1 MTLTERMGY
10 GWDVQKAND
19 LFSWDSNRQLDDCD
33 ITNSLGLP
41 AKMKIGKGSC
51 NGTFGELVQGVIGER
66 PFLITLPI
74 PSLWSHATFF
84 PDPTISEIIALGSK
98 VKAIKAGKLLL
109 QWFGVKGGGFLE
121 IRSNIPI
128 GKGMASSSADIVA
141 AMRAI
146 AQSYSL
152 PLTKEIISA
161 ISAMVE
167 PTDGVMYEEIV
178 AFDYIHGELIE
189 SFGFLPPFTIVGID
203 IGGIVNTIE
212 FNQVP
217 KEYDRYVQN
226 QFLKAYELV
235 QKGFREKN
243 LSFIC
248 MAATISARLNQK
260 LLPKPVFSEFEKL
273 AHVFEGGIVAAHS
286 GTMIGILIDHN
297 ISINTKDVISHL
309 SGQITLLFKDLNI
322 KPIFYSSD
330 KNDISII
337 K

>member
-1 MTLTERMGY
+1 MDLMEGVGY
-10 GWDVQKAND
+10 GLNVQTANGSLSRD
-19 LFSWDSNRQLDDCD
+19 LNRWLDYRD
-33 ITNSLGLP
+33 TTHPFGLP
-41 AKMKIGKGSC
+41 ANMKIGKGNC
-51 NGTFGELVQGVIGER
+51 NGTFGELVQGIIGER
-66 PFLITLPI
+66 PFLITFPI

-84 PDPTISEIIALGSK
+84 PDPTISEIRGADSTI
-98 VKAIKAGKLLL
+98 KAIKAGRLLL
-109 QWFGVKGGGFLE
+109 QWFGIKGGGFLE

-128 GKGMASSSADIVA
+128 GKGLASSSADIVA

-161 ISAMVE
+161 ISARVE
-167 PTDGVMYEEIV
+167 PTDGVMYEEVV

-189 SFGFLPPFTIVGID
+189 SFGVLPPFTIVGVD

-217 KEYDRYVQN
+217 KEYDRHDQN

-235 QKGFREKN
+235 KKGFREKN

-248 MAATISARLNQK
+248 KAATISARVNQK

-273 AHVFEGGIVAAHS
+273 AHAFEAGIVVAHS
-286 GTMIGILIDHN
+286 GTMIGILIDH
-297 ISINTKDVISHL
+297 HL
-309 SGQITLLFKDLNI
+309 
-322 KPIFYSSD
+322 FYLRS
-330 KNDISII
+330 
-337 K
+337 